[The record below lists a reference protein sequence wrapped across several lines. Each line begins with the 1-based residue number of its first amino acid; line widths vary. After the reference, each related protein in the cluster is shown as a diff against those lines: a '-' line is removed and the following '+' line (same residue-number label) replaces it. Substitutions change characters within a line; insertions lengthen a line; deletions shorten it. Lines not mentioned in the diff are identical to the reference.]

1 MKHARSVRSQAACA
15 PRRTVARAIV
25 VAGTHSGVGKTT
37 VSTALMAA
45 YRRRGLVVQ
54 SFKVGPDFIDPGYHA
69 AATGRPGRNLDGWML
84 DRATVLDIFSRA
96 ASDADLAII
105 EGVMGLFD
113 GASGGQQSGSTAEM
127 AKWLNVPVV
136 LVIDVAA
143 MAGSAAA
150 IVHGFET
157 FDPELKV
164 AAVIANNIAG
174 EGHLKYIDDA
184 VRAASC
190 KAALIGG
197 LMRDQSIKIPERHLG
212 LFMAQETAGRSWLEK
227 LADWVEAGLELDQL
241 YGLTEVPYSQP
252 PPNLEGEV
260 RYKSD
265 WHTRARIKVGVA
277 RDRAFC
283 FYYQDNLE
291 LLERCGAE
299 LVYWSPISEPVPK
312 GLRGLYFGGGYPEM
326 NAEALAANESARGA
340 VRRFIDAGGAVYAE
354 CGGLMY
360 LTQAIVDTGGAEFP
374 MAGAFPT
381 KCRMQDRLGALG
393 YVEVEGIGSH
403 QMLKAGERARGHQ
416 FRYSTIDAM
425 PEAIR
430 RAYYMRPASS
440 RKAAGPEGYVF
451 NHCLASY
458 VHLHFLSNPAIAS
471 QWLECCRT
479 EITT

>member
-1 MKHARSVRSQAACA
+1 
-15 PRRTVARAIV
+15 VARAIV
-25 VAGTHSGVGKTT
+25 IAGTHSGVGKTT
-37 VSTALMAA
+37 ISTALMAA

-69 AATGRPGRNLDGWML
+69 AATGRAGRNLDGWLL
-84 DRATVLDIFSRA
+84 DRPTVLNIFSRA
-96 ASDADLAII
+96 AVDADLAII

-113 GASGGQQSGSTAEM
+113 GASGGQQAGSTAEI

-136 LVIDVAA
+136 LVIDVTA

-150 IVHGFET
+150 TVHGFET

-164 AAVIANNIAG
+164 AAVIANNVAG

-190 KAALIGG
+190 RAALIGG
-197 LMRDQSIKIPERHLG
+197 LVRDQSIKIPERHLG
-212 LFMAQETAGRSWLEK
+212 LFMAQETAGPSWLDR
-227 LADWVEAGLELDQL
+227 LADWVEAGLDLDRL
-241 YGLTEVPYSQP
+241 YGLCEVPHSQP
-252 PPNLEGEV
+252 PSNLEGEV
-260 RYKSD
+260 RYKGD
-265 WHTRARIKVGVA
+265 WHTTARIKVGVA

-299 LVYWSPISEPVPK
+299 LVYWSPIIEPVPK
-312 GLRGLYFGGGYPEM
+312 GLSGLYFGGGYPEM
-326 NAEALAANESARGA
+326 NADALAANESARSA
-340 VRRFIDAGGAVYAE
+340 VRRFIDRGGAVYAE

-360 LTQAIVDTGGAEFP
+360 LTQAIVDTSGAEFS
-374 MAGAFPT
+374 MAGVFPT
-381 KCRMQDRLGALG
+381 KCRMQDRLAALG
-393 YVEVEGIGSH
+393 YVEIEGTGSH

-416 FRYSTIDAM
+416 FRYSTIDPM
-425 PEAIR
+425 PEALG

-440 RKAAGPEGYVF
+440 RTADGPEGYVF
-451 NHCLASY
+451 NNCLASY